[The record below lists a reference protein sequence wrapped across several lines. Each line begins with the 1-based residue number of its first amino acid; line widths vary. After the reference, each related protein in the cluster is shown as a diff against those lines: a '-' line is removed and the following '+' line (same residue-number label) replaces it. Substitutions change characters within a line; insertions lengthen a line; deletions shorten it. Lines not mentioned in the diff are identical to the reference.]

1 MAAVGSGKIDARDL
15 KIIRLLR
22 EDARRSLRNIAKE
35 VKLSAG
41 SVRNRIARL
50 MEMGIIRRFTIDVD
64 YRRLGYDI
72 HVLVLVTSRPG
83 RSEEIYHR
91 LQQYE
96 EVHQVYWTSGP
107 ANVVCVVRVH
117 NMAEL
122 SRFLSQEVEKL
133 EGIESVES
141 MFLMPEPEG

>member
-1 MAAVGSGKIDARDL
+1 MGSTKIDARDL

-22 EDARRSLRNIAKE
+22 EDSRRSLRNIAKE

-50 MEMGIIRRFTIDVD
+50 MDIGIIRRFTIDID

-83 RSEEIYHR
+83 KSEEIYHQ
-91 LQQYE
+91 LQEYE

-107 ANVVCVVRVH
+107 ANVVCLVRVH

-122 SRFLSQEVEKL
+122 SRFLSQELQRLKGV
-133 EGIESVES
+133 ESVES
-141 MFLMPEPEG
+141 MFLMPEPE